1 MQPFAQQLRE
11 RGVRRDGVGGALAV
25 DGEEQAPL
33 GARCGRWRIGGGG
46 VHGAQC
52 RQRAVRRQMTNAAR
66 CMNRPPAPRDLNK
79 LLADWA
85 LLQLAT
91 VDRFD
96 DVVRGYDRRHQQGEV
111 NRERLAIEAAIA
123 AKLAQE
129 YLVQSSSAAAAA
141 ELCLTQSAISHRVR
155 RLETHFG
162 RRLIDRL
169 NPGIKLTEAGTALL
183 PEITTA
189 LDGLARLGRKPERR
203 LRVAAGSA
211 LCTWWLASRLRSFM

>member
-1 MQPFAQQLRE
+1 MSI
-11 RGVRRDGVGGALAV
+11 
-25 DGEEQAPL
+25 APP
-33 GARCGRWRIGGGG
+33 
-46 VHGAQC
+46 
-52 RQRAVRRQMTNAAR
+52 AA
-66 CMNRPPAPRDLNK
+66 MNRPPAPRDLNK

-141 ELCLTQSAISHRVR
+141 ANLRGAKGRV
-155 RLETHFG
+155 
-162 RRLIDRL
+162 
-169 NPGIKLTEAGTALL
+169 P
-183 PEITTA
+183 
-189 LDGLARLGRKPERR
+189 
-203 LRVAAGSA
+203 
-211 LCTWWLASRLRSFM
+211 